1 MKLEDAIQQK
11 KFRSIQQKTY
21 VNLLYT
27 YYWLTDKARVV
38 FKKFDITPQQYN
50 VLRILRGSYPSPLSP
65 IQIRERMLD
74 KMSDTSRLVTRLL
87 KKELVSKSISAKD
100 KRFADVLISEKGLDL
115 LSQMEIIEKD
125 IDNFFGALTNEELEY
140 LNECLDKM
148 KA

>member
-11 KFRSIQQKTY
+11 NFRSIQQKTY

-27 YYWLTDKARVV
+27 YYWLMDKARSI
-38 FKKFDITPQQYN
+38 FKEFDITPQQYN
-50 VLRILRGSYPSPLSP
+50 VLRILRGSYPKPLSP

-87 KKELVSKSISAKD
+87 KKELVLKSISRKD
-100 KRFADVLISEKGLDL
+100 KRFADVLISEKGLEL
-115 LSQMEIIEKD
+115 LNQMEIIEKN
-125 IDNFFGALTNEELEY
+125 IDNFFGALTHEELEH

-148 KA
+148 KI